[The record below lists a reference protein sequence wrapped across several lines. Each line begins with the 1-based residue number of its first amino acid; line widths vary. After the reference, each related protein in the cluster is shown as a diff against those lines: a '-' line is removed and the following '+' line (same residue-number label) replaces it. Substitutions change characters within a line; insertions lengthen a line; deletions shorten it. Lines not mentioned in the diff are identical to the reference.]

1 MENIYTAPLEIRF
14 SQCDHSGRL
23 GAEQAFL
30 LCMDL
35 AGIHAAR
42 LGCGVGQLA
51 ERGLHWVAVKT
62 LLRLRRAPALGE
74 LCTASTWPE
83 APGRVRNCRNYLLR
97 AGDETL
103 LAARTE
109 WAVLDGTGRLQPV
122 RPLYDPDMCFET
134 ARALEQPF
142 HRFAGAFPDAPGAE
156 YRVRSTDIDLAGHM
170 NNAAYVRMLL
180 GLYATAEL
188 DALRELEF
196 HYRASSREG
205 ETLRLFRR
213 ETEAGTEYRAANA
226 ADETVLLARLT
237 WEAAR

>member
-35 AGIHAAR
+35 AGTHAAR

-62 LLRLRRAPALGE
+62 LLRLHRVPALGE

-109 WAVLDGTGRLQPV
+109 WAVLDEAGRLQPV

-180 GLYATAEL
+180 GLYSTAEL
-188 DALRELEF
+188 DARPLRELEL
-196 HYRASSREG
+196 HYRAAAREG
-205 ETLRLFRR
+205 DRLLLRRR
-213 ETEAGTEYRAANA
+213 AVEGGTELQAAA
-226 ADETVLLARLT
+226 PEGPVILLAYL
-237 WEAAR
+237 AQNG